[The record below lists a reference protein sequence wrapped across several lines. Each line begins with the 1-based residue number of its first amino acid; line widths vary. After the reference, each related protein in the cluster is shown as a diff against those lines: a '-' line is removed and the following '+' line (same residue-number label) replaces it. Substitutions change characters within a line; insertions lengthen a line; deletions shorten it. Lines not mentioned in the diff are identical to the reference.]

1 VLFIFLRNNL
11 KIKLNQA
18 QENDEMAKPRG
29 REIRQQVKEIL
40 ENPDRQTALDRLS
53 QIPDPQLKGHLFFY
67 LYNQDELIRFRSVT
81 AMGHL
86 GFRMAETHM
95 EKARDLMRRILWNL
109 NDESGGIGWG
119 SAEAMGEILSR
130 HPGLAAEFDAI
141 MFSFLD
147 PEANFIDNPQLQQG
161 ILWGM
166 GTYAKA
172 APDRI
177 SAYRASVVVPFLD
190 DEDPVK
196 KAYAI
201 RALNHAGRLDPATL
215 SEQLLADQTKIL
227 MYTGWTFETA
237 RICDL
242 VRGTTEQRNAR

>member
-1 VLFIFLRNNL
+1 
-11 KIKLNQA
+11 
-18 QENDEMAKPRG
+18 MARPHG
-29 REIRQQVKEIL
+29 RKIRQQVKEL
-40 ENPDRQTALDRLS
+40 LKNPDQLTARDRLS
-53 QIPDPQLKGHLFFY
+53 QIPDSQLKGYLFFY
-67 LYNQDELIRFRSVT
+67 FYNQDDLIRFRSVT

-86 GFRMAETHM
+86 GFRMAEKHM

-130 HPGLAAEFDAI
+130 HSGLADEFDSI

-161 ILWGM
+161 ILWGI
-166 GTYAKA
+166 GTVAQA

-177 SAYRASVVVPFLD
+177 TAYRASLIVPFMD
-190 DEDPVK
+190 DKDPVK

-201 RALNHAGRLDPATL
+201 RALTHAGRLDPDTL
-215 SEQLLADQTKIL
+215 SEDLFADQTKIL
-227 MYTGWTFETA
+227 MYTGWTFETV

-242 VRGTTEQRNAR
+242 VREMTQKRNAR